1 MDDNAKNKDEVIS
14 FQDDEKEKSQ
24 VKKRRR
30 PRKRSKKS
38 DPLVKKNEVFSDKK
52 PVEKPADPFSA
63 PVGAFDQPLAA
74 DPSGAPDLSAA
85 PPPTVSQPDTPVL
98 PVTPAPMASQPD
110 TSFPALD
117 PVTQNVADKED
128 EFRYSETGY
137 RNDEGGQKSEKAE
150 EVEKVEE
157 KPSPFMTEELVQP
170 FSAPVNPQAPGT
182 LDEKVLD
189 EKPIDQVG
197 RTSSMPEESIEDK
210 DKEKERMI
218 EDKEKDESIKA
229 TKATPF
235 EEGAVKEYEQN
246 DPLTTGPSE
255 VQGGGVSDVVVADV
269 TDGAD
274 GVGDSSEDDKPSF
287 WDMLEEAGIEKRHII
302 MLVSVI
308 GVIIAVVLFFVFGGY
323 KLFTGSD
330 DDFVQ
335 KPSVEQDD
343 EPSVKKTSTGDS
355 SVDPD
360 FDQHF
365 ALSGLV
371 NSYIFGLEFSSYR
384 VLPGL
389 NLNPVSYGGSTSAVD
404 ASLIAGQN
412 LGVSKESIS
421 YYIDL
426 VRRIDNAIHVDVYN
440 YLNQYVDRRAV
451 LQKHL
456 ASLNSLLLEAES
468 SKNVVIQ
475 ELNSLDAE
483 YEATSLKK
491 DEYETRFF
499 DSMGGYNGDV
509 AYDYLELFV
518 EASQIRVKQKAY
530 FNALNSVN
538 GSLDAAI
545 SSLIPRIQDI
555 SVNAEALIKGVRVF
569 EVTGSNIDA
578 IILQQ

>member
-1 MDDNAKNKDEVIS
+1 MDDNAKNRDEVVP
-14 FQDDEKEKSQ
+14 FRDDEKEKSQ

-38 DPLVKKNEVFSDKK
+38 ESVVKKDEVFSDKK
-52 PVEKPADPFSA
+52 PTNPFSA
-63 PVGAFDQPLAA
+63 PVGAFDQPLEP

-85 PPPTVSQPDTPVL
+85 PLPT
-98 PVTPAPMASQPD
+98 ASQPD

-128 EFRYSETGY
+128 EFRYSKTGPG
-137 RNDEGGQKSEKAE
+137 EEKDANKTDKTE
-150 EVEKVEE
+150 DSKKVEE
-157 KPSPFMTEELVQP
+157 KPSPFMTEEPVQP
-170 FSAPVNPQAPGT
+170 FSAPVGPQVPGT

-229 TKATPF
+229 TNATPF

-246 DPLTTGPSE
+246 DPLTTGPAE
-255 VQGGGVSDVVVADV
+255 VMKNSLPEAQGGGVSDVVVGEV

-274 GVGDSSEDDKPSF
+274 GVGDSLEDDKPSF

-308 GVIIAVVLFFVFGGY
+308 GVIIVVVLFFVFGGY

-343 EPSVKKTSTGDS
+343 EPAADKPSVKKPSTGDS
-355 SVDPD
+355 SVDSE

-451 LQKHL
+451 LQEHL
-456 ASLNSLLLEAES
+456 ALLNSLLLEAES

-475 ELNSLDAE
+475 ELNSLDAD

-491 DEYETRFF
+491 DEYETKFF
-499 DSMGGYNGDV
+499 DSMGGYNGDI